1 MRRFALTT
9 IALLG
14 LAAPGAALAQG
25 TAQPP
30 AQPPAQA
37 PAQPAAPAAADAP
50 EASEALAQSLRADLA
65 RIPHRGPL
73 HERGR
78 RSGALPAL
86 PGPARRAAVL
96 ELPLL
101 VRQAGRHVG
110 LPRARRER
118 RLPRPGVHGELRPDR
133 QAVAQRQLAADS
145 AVLQRRYDDA
155 VYGHRRHAGAR
166 RRDAARDPERPGQ
179 SQRLRP
185 ARAGSSNCA
194 SGATS
199 AVSTWSRR
207 RSRTSTSRPA
217 SRRRSTAASCPGE
230 PASASA
236 TTSRWR
242 SPTIRARTTSPS
254 APSGRTRATCCV
266 SPTAAPGSRT
276 SRRR

>member
-1 MRRFALTT
+1 MRRFAITT

-25 TAQPP
+25 AAQPP
-30 AQPPAQA
+30 APPSTQA
-37 PAQPAAPAAADAP
+37 PAQPAAPAARP
-50 EASEALAQSLRADLA
+50 RCGRSVAQSLRADLA

-96 ELPLL
+96 ELPLR

-145 AVLQRRYDDA
+145 AVLQRRYEDA

-166 RRDAARDPERPGQ
+166 RRDAARDPER
-179 SQRLRP
+179 RRP
-185 ARAGSSNCA
+185 SSTPTSRWRRRSNCA

-217 SRRRSTAASCPGE
+217 SRRRSTAASCPGG

-254 APSGRTRATCCV
+254 APSGRTRATCCA
-266 SPTAAPGSRT
+266 SPTAAPGSTT